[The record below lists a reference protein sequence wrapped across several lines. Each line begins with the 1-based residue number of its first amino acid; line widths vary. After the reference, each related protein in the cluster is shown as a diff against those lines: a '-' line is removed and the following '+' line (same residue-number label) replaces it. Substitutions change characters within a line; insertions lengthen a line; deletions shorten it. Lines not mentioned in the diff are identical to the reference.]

1 MKLNKYDLYVLASI
15 ILIYFNFITFEVWFG
30 FFGVYL
36 GILATFKTVYLQIEN
51 DRRKEN
57 KQKEEEKEKLEI
69 LYQKILELGLE
80 QKKLEE
86 IENLLYN
93 TFNISLDE
101 LFPTEK
107 KIYSDFFFSLIN
119 KLPYNIFFEK
129 DNLFK
134 ILINIEN
141 IVANIKKLGE
151 DKNEIRNILLSL
163 KEDLTNEKKIEEET
177 FNLYFKDYIVE
188 SCDTPNYLLLSRQI
202 IKKLYKEKKQNNE
215 QFNHF
220 DIFIILE
227 KHFILVSDKE
237 NKKEEFLDRISIAK
251 RILRYLQYYGNNRNL
266 DYKASLIFVYL
277 ETIEKTFKSLEDL
290 RSYGKD

>member
-1 MKLNKYDLYVLASI
+1 MSGFIKKNWKI
-15 ILIYFNFITFEVWFG
+15 IFLLFFPIIFIVILKVCVRCLPGEMIGTIDGWLG
-30 FFGVYL
+30 FLGGYFGVL
-36 GILATFKTVYLQIEN
+36 GAVGAVWWQLEN
-51 DRRKEN
+51 DRKKEN
-57 KQKEEEKEKLEI
+57 KRKEEEKEKLEI

-93 TFNISLDE
+93 AFMISLDE

-107 KIYSDFFFSLIN
+107 KIYPDFFFSLIN
-119 KLPYNIFFEK
+119 KLPYNIFLEK

-151 DKNEIRNILLSL
+151 DKNKIRNTLLSL
-163 KEDLTNEKKIEEET
+163 KEDLTNENKIEEET
-177 FNLYFKDYIVE
+177 FNLYFKDY
-188 SCDTPNYLLLSRQI
+188 
-202 IKKLYKEKKQNNE
+202 NE
-215 QFNHF
+215 QFNYF
-220 DIFIILE
+220 DIFIIFE
-227 KHFILVSDKE
+227 KYFILVSDKE
-237 NKKEEFLDRISIAK
+237 NKKEEFLDKISIAK
-251 RILRYLQYYGNNRNL
+251 KILRYLQYYGNNRNL